1 MKFLDQ
7 VKIFVRS
14 GNGGAGSVSFRREK
28 SIAFGG
34 PNGGDGGKGGDI
46 WVVASEDLNT
56 LIDYR
61 YQQHFK
67 AGTGHHG
74 MGRDRT
80 GGSGDDITINVPV
93 GTQIFDEDGDHMLI
107 DMIEPG
113 QRALLAKGGNGGWGN
128 VRFKSPTNQAPRRA
142 NPGEDGEE
150 RWIWLRLK
158 LIADAGLI
166 GLPNAGKSTLL
177 STVTAARPKTADYPF
192 TTLRPHLGVVE
203 LGATERFVIADLPG
217 LIEGAAE
224 GAGLGHQFL
233 GHAERCAAILHL
245 VDGTAE
251 NPGHAYSTIRKELVD
266 YDVQFLDKPEI
277 VVLNKCDALD
287 EDTIAAHKAELEA
300 ACGHEVFAMSG
311 VSGMG
316 VKPLMSELF
325 THVQKRRAEDKKVL
339 DAIKE
344 ERVREEKGLEP
355 ESKKW
360 QP

>member
-34 PNGGDGGKGGDI
+34 PNGGDGGKGGDV
-46 WVVASEDLNT
+46 WAVASDDLNT

-61 YQQHFK
+61 YKQHFK
-67 AGTGHHG
+67 AGTGNHG
-74 MGRDRT
+74 MGRDR
-80 GGSGDDITINVPV
+80 SGASGEDVTMKVPL
-93 GTQIFDEDGDHMLI
+93 GTQIFDETGEHLLI
-107 DMIEPG
+107 DLMEPG
-113 QRALLAKGGNGGWGN
+113 QKALLAKGGNGGWGN

-177 STVTAARPKTADYPF
+177 SAVTKARPKTADYPF
-192 TTLRPHLGVVE
+192 TTLRPHLGVVA
-203 LGATERFVIADLPG
+203 LGTTERFVLADLPG

-224 GAGLGHQFL
+224 GAGLGHRFL

-251 NPGHAYSTIRKELVD
+251 NPAEAYTTIRKELVD
-266 YDVQFLDKPEI
+266 YDEKFLDKPEI

-287 EDTIAAHKAELEA
+287 EKSIATRKKELES
-300 ACGHEVFAMSG
+300 ACGQSVFTLSG
-311 VSGMG
+311 VTGMG
-316 VKPLMSELF
+316 VKPLLSEIF
-325 THVQKRRAEDKKVL
+325 THVKARRAQEKIDR
-339 DAIKE
+339 DALRKQRE
-344 ERVREEKGLEP
+344 REEKGLEP
-355 ESKKW
+355 ESDKW
-360 QP
+360 HP

>member
-7 VKIFVRS
+7 VKVFVAS
-14 GNGGAGSVSFRREK
+14 GNGGAGCVSFRREK

-34 PNGGDGGKGGDI
+34 PNGGDGGRGGDV
-46 WVVASEDLNT
+46 WAVVNDDLNT

-61 YQQHFK
+61 FKQHFK
-67 AGTGHHG
+67 GGTGMHG

-80 GGSGDDITINVPV
+80 GGSGDDIVIQVPV
-93 GTQIFDEDGDHMLI
+93 GTQIFDETGEQLLI
-107 DMIEPG
+107 DMVEPG
-113 QRALLAKGGNGGWGN
+113 QKALLAKGGNGGWGN

-142 NPGEDGEE
+142 NPGEEGEE

-177 STVTAARPKTADYPF
+177 SAITKARPKTADYPF

-203 LGATERFVIADLPG
+203 LGAAERFVMADLPG

-224 GAGLGHQFL
+224 GAGLGHRFL

-251 NPGHAYSTIRKELVD
+251 DPANSYCVIRKELVD
-266 YDVQFLDKPEI
+266 YDEQFLQKPEI
-277 VVLNKCDALD
+277 VVLNKCDAITPD
-287 EDTIAAHKAELEA
+287 MIAKHKAELEA
-300 ACGHEVFAMSG
+300 ECGHEVYTMSG

-316 VKPLMSELF
+316 VKELLSEVF
-325 THVQKRRAEDKKVL
+325 AHVKIRRAKEKK
-339 DAIKE
+339 
-344 ERVREEKGLEP
+344 EREIALKAKALEEKGLAP
-355 ESKKW
+355 ESDKW

>member
-7 VKIFVRS
+7 VKIYVQS

-28 SIAFGG
+28 SIAYGG
-34 PNGGDGGKGGDI
+34 PNGGDGGKGGDV
-46 WVVASEDLNT
+46 WAVVSEDLNT

-61 YQQHFK
+61 YKQHFK

-80 GGSGDDITINVPV
+80 GGSGEDVTILVPV
-93 GTQIFDEDGDHMLI
+93 GTQVFDESGEHLLI
-107 DMIEPG
+107 DLLEPG
-113 QRALLAKGGNGGWGN
+113 QKVLLAKGGNGGWGN
-128 VRFKSPTNQAPRRA
+128 VKFKSPTNQAPRRA

-150 RWIWLRLK
+150 RYIWLRLK

-177 STVTAARPKTADYPF
+177 SAITKARPKTADYPF

-203 LGATERFVIADLPG
+203 LGAAERFVMADLPG
-217 LIEGAAE
+217 LIEGAAD
-224 GAGLGHQFL
+224 GAGLGHRFL

-245 VDGTAE
+245 VDGTDE
-251 NPGHAYSTIRKELVD
+251 NPGAAYTTIRNELVQ
-266 YDVQFLDKPEI
+266 YDEQFLDKPEI

-287 EDTIAAHKAELEA
+287 EDTIAAHKAELEV
-300 ACGHEVFAMSG
+300 ACGHKVFTMSG

-316 VKPLMSELF
+316 TKPILSEIFGYVK
-325 THVQKRRAEDKKVL
+325 TRRKQEKL
-339 DAIKE
+339 ERDALRDAKI
-344 ERVREEKGLEP
+344 REEKGLEP
-355 ESKKW
+355 ESDKW
-360 QP
+360 SP

>member
-1 MKFLDQ
+1 MKFLDE

-34 PNGGDGGKGGDI
+34 PNGGDGGKGGDV
-46 WVVASEDLNT
+46 WAVASDDLNT

-61 YQQHFK
+61 YKQHFK
-67 AGTGHHG
+67 AGTGNHG
-74 MGRDRT
+74 MGRDRS
-80 GGSGDDITINVPV
+80 GGSGDDIIMKVPV
-93 GTQIFDEDGDHMLI
+93 GTQFFDESGEHLLI
-107 DMIEPG
+107 DLMEPG
-113 QRALLAKGGNGGWGN
+113 QKALLAKGGNGGWGN

-177 STVTAARPKTADYPF
+177 SAVTAARPKTADYPF

-203 LGATERFVIADLPG
+203 LGTTERFVLADLPG

-224 GAGLGHQFL
+224 GAGLGHRFL
-233 GHAERCAAILHL
+233 GHAERCAAVLHL
-245 VDGTAE
+245 VDGTQE
-251 NPGHAYSTIRKELVD
+251 NPADAYTTIRKELVD
-266 YDVQFLDKPEI
+266 YDKQFLEKPEI

-287 EDTIAAHKAELEA
+287 EDTIAEHKKQLEA
-300 ACGHEVFAMSG
+300 ACGHSVFTMSG

-316 VKPLMSELF
+316 VKPLMSEIF
-325 THVQKRRAEDKKVL
+325 THVKTRRAQEKLERDATKK
-339 DAIKE
+339 AIE
-344 ERVREEKGLEP
+344 REEKGLEP
-355 ESKKW
+355 ESTAW
-360 QP
+360 HP

>member
-14 GNGGAGSVSFRREK
+14 GNGGAGSISFRREK

-34 PNGGDGGKGGDI
+34 PNGGDGGKGGDVWI
-46 WVVASEDLNT
+46 VASEGLNT

-67 AGTGHHG
+67 AGTGNHG

-80 GGSGDDITINVPV
+80 GPAGDDITIQVPV
-93 GTQIFDEDGDHMLI
+93 GTQIFDESGEHLLV
-107 DMIEPG
+107 DMIEVG
-113 QRALLAKGGNGGWGN
+113 QKALLAKGGNGGWGN
-128 VRFKSPTNQAPRRA
+128 VRFKSATNQAPRRA
-142 NPGEDGEE
+142 NPGEECEE

-177 STVTAARPKTADYPF
+177 SAVTAARPKTADYPF
-192 TTLRPHLGVVE
+192 TTIRPHLGVVE
-203 LGATERFVIADLPG
+203 LGATERFILADLPG

-224 GAGLGHQFL
+224 GAGLGHRFL
-233 GHAERCAAILHL
+233 GHAERCAAVLHL

-251 NPGHAYSTIRKELVD
+251 NPGQAYTTIRKELVD
-266 YDVQFLDKPEI
+266 YDVKFLDKPEI

-287 EDTIAAHKAELEA
+287 EQTIAKHKEELEK
-300 ACGHEVFAMSG
+300 ACGHSVFIMSG

-316 VKPLMSELF
+316 VKPLMSEIF
-325 THVQKRRAEDKKVL
+325 NYVKIRREQEKQEKQAARKAQE
-339 DAIKE
+339 
-344 ERVREEKGLEP
+344 REEKGLEP
-355 ESKKW
+355 ESETW
-360 QP
+360 HP

>member
-1 MKFLDQ
+1 MKFLDE

-34 PNGGDGGKGGDI
+34 PNGGDGGKGGDV
-46 WVVASEDLNT
+46 WAVASDDLNT

-61 YQQHFK
+61 YKQHFK
-67 AGTGHHG
+67 AGTGNHG
-74 MGRDRT
+74 MGRDRS
-80 GGSGDDITINVPV
+80 GGSGDDIIMKVPV
-93 GTQIFDEDGDHMLI
+93 GTQFFDETGEHLLI
-107 DMIEPG
+107 DLMEPG
-113 QRALLAKGGNGGWGN
+113 QKALLAKGGNGGWGN

-177 STVTAARPKTADYPF
+177 SAVTAARPKTADYPF

-203 LGATERFVIADLPG
+203 LGTTERFVLADLPG

-224 GAGLGHQFL
+224 GAGLGHRFL
-233 GHAERCAAILHL
+233 GHAERCAAVLHL
-245 VDGTAE
+245 VDGTQE
-251 NPGHAYSTIRKELVD
+251 NPADAYTTIRKELVD
-266 YDVQFLDKPEI
+266 YDKQFLDKPEI

-287 EDTIAAHKAELEA
+287 EDTITEHKKQLEA
-300 ACGHEVFAMSG
+300 ACGHHVFAMSG
-311 VSGMG
+311 VSGRG
-316 VKPLMSELF
+316 VKALMSEIF
-325 THVQKRRAEDKKVL
+325 THVKARRAQEKLERDAAKK
-339 DAIKE
+339 AKE
-344 ERVREEKGLEP
+344 REEKGLEP
-355 ESKKW
+355 ESTAW

>member
-7 VKIFVRS
+7 VKIYVHS

-34 PNGGDGGKGGDI
+34 PNGGDGGKGGDV
-46 WVVASEDLNT
+46 WAVVNEDLNT

-61 YQQHFK
+61 YKQHFK
-67 AGTGHHG
+67 AGTGNHG

-80 GGSGDDITINVPV
+80 GASGEDIIIQVPV
-93 GTQIFDEDGDHMLI
+93 GTQIFDETGEHLLI
-107 DMIEPG
+107 DLIEPG
-113 QRALLAKGGNGGWGN
+113 QKALLAKGGNGGWGN

-142 NPGEDGEE
+142 NPGEEGEE

-177 STVTAARPKTADYPF
+177 SAITAARPKTADYPF

-203 LGATERFVIADLPG
+203 LGAAERFVMADLPG

-224 GAGLGHQFL
+224 GAGLGHRFL
-233 GHAERCAAILHL
+233 GHAERCAAVLHL
-245 VDGTAE
+245 VDGTDE
-251 NPGHAYSTIRKELVD
+251 NPGQAYTTIRNELVQ
-266 YDVQFLDKPEI
+266 YDKQFLEKPEI

-287 EDTIAAHKAELEA
+287 EATIEKHKAELEI
-300 ACGHEVFAMSG
+300 ACGHKVFTMSG

-316 VKPLMSELF
+316 IKPILSEIYDYVKARR
-325 THVQKRRAEDKKVL
+325 VQEKMERTALRKAKERED
-339 DAIKE
+339 
-344 ERVREEKGLEP
+344 KGLEP
-355 ESKKW
+355 ESDKW
-360 QP
+360 HP